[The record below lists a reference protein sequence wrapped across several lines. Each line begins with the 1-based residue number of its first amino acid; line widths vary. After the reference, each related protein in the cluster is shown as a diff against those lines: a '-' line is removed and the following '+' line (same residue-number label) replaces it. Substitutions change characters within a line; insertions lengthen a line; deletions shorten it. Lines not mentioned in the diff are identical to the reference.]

1 MDDNDIDGEMDDG
14 LLGAIVLGGNVP
26 GADVLDS
33 PDETSAQISS
43 EKQNIPPGQ
52 AESLQ
57 VGAVSHVK
65 SNWFRLDAHFF

>member
-1 MDDNDIDGEMDDG
+1 M
-14 LLGAIVLGGNVP
+14 LGAIVLGDDVP

-65 SNWFRLDAHFF
+65 SN